1 MSGARVVEAGA
12 PLTRA
17 KGVMVMLHGRGAGA
31 EDMLRFAEVLAQPD
45 FAFLAPQANGRS
57 WYPSSFLAP
66 IQENEPYL
74 SSAMLMLDGLLARL
88 ESSGFSAERV
98 VLFGFSQGACLALE
112 YAARHARRYGGI
124 VGLSGGLIGP
134 DGTPRDYPGDFSG
147 TSAFLGCGDA
157 DPHIPPPRVRETDHV
172 LTAVG
177 AVVRVKLYSGMG
189 HTIND
194 DEVAHIRG
202 ILSNFEF
209 RPGS

>member
-202 ILSNFEF
+202 ILSNF
-209 RPGS
+209 

>member
-209 RPGS
+209 RSGS